1 MTVTRLTAAIAV
13 VLGLA
18 GPAAATNTTTYWAP
32 ADYQRAELL
41 ACKRDLGIAGDVRLV
56 TRRAWN
62 GGVRVRVEPYGG
74 IDLQEAEEINRC
86 AERRAVAARADVYRL
101 WPSARTCYRDA
112 PILFRGNLYCFPGR

>member
-56 TRRAWN
+56 TRRLIAN
-62 GGVRVRVEPYGG
+62 
-74 IDLQEAEEINRC
+74 
-86 AERRAVAARADVYRL
+86 AAQRK
-101 WPSARTCYRDA
+101 DA
-112 PILFRGNLYCFPGR
+112 PAG